1 MSIRNWTWIHKWSS
15 LICTAFMLLLCIT
28 GLPLIFHEEIEHL
41 GGVVEAP
48 PMPAGTPYASLDRIA
63 QVARERHPDKVIRY
77 MFWEQDEHPDL
88 TYVSMASAL
97 DAPPLEFHALIVDSR
112 TARVLDEPRTNE
124 GFMYV
129 MLKLHVDM
137 FAGLPGMLFLGFM
150 GLLMVVAIVS
160 GVVLYYPFM
169 RRLKFGAL
177 RTRRSARVKW
187 LDWHNLLGIVTVV
200 WLTVVGFTGSINTLN
215 RIVLGLWQMDQ
226 MAEMSAPFKGRP
238 LVENPGHLEESMRAA
253 RAAVP
258 DMEVRLVAFPG
269 TMFSSPHHYT
279 FFARGTTPITARLL
293 KPALVDAT
301 NGQLT
306 DVRDMPWYVKTLFL
320 SQPLHFGDY
329 GGLPLKI
336 LWALLDVAAI
346 VVLGSGLYLWLR
358 KPRANTARQEAQGDA
373 HTLAG
378 EPLPAGAG
386 RATARHAVSEGRP

>member
-1 MSIRNWTWIHKWSS
+1 MSTHTWSWIHKWSS
-15 LICTAFMLLLCIT
+15 LVCTVFMLLLCLT

-41 GGVVEAP
+41 TGVVEAP
-48 PMPAGTPYASLDRIA
+48 PMPAGTPNASLDRIA
-63 QVARERHPDKVIRY
+63 QAALERRPGEVIRY
-77 MFWEQDEHPDL
+77 MFWEQDEHPDI
-88 TYVSMASAL
+88 TYVSMASAI
-97 DAPPLEFHALIVDSR
+97 DAPPEENNAVIVDSR
-112 TARVLDEPRTNE
+112 SAQVLDEPKTDE

-129 MLKLHVDM
+129 MLKLHTDM

-200 WLTVVGFTGSINTLN
+200 WLTVVGLTGTINTLN
-215 RIVLGLWQMDQ
+215 RVILGLWQMDQ
-226 MAEMSAPFKGRP
+226 MAEMTAPYRGLP
-238 LVENPGHLEESMRAA
+238 PVTQPAHLEQSIRAA

-258 DMEVRLVAFPG
+258 DMTVSLVAFPG

-279 FFARGTTPITARLL
+279 FFLKGSTPVTARLL

-301 NGQLT
+301 TGKLT
-306 DVRDMPWYVKTLFL
+306 DTRDMPWYVKTLFL

-329 GGLPLKI
+329 GGLPLKL
-336 LWALLDVAAI
+336 LWAVLDIFAI
-346 VVLGSGLYLWLR
+346 VVLGSGVYLWLR
-358 KPRANTARQEAQGDA
+358 KPKAAVAKAHAGNPPEPAHALRQANTNEAA
-373 HTLAG
+373 
-378 EPLPAGAG
+378 P
-386 RATARHAVSEGRP
+386 

>member
-1 MSIRNWTWIHKWSS
+1 MSTQAWSWIHKWSS
-15 LICTAFMLLLCIT
+15 LVCTVFMLLLCVT

-41 GGVVEAP
+41 SGVVEAP
-48 PMPAGTPYASLDRIA
+48 PMPAGTPNASMDQIA
-63 QVARERHPDKVIRY
+63 QTALERRPGEVIRY
-77 MFWEQDEHPDL
+77 MFWDQDEHPDI
-88 TYVSMASAL
+88 TYVSMAIAV
-97 DAPPLEFHALIVDSR
+97 DAPPEENNAVVIDSR
-112 TARVLDEPRTNE
+112 TAKVLDEPATDE

-129 MLKLHVDM
+129 MLKLHTDM
-137 FAGLPGMLFLGFM
+137 FAGLPGMLFLGAM

-177 RTRRSARVKW
+177 RTQRSTRVKW

-200 WLTVVGFTGSINTLN
+200 WLLVVGITGSINTLN
-215 RIVLGLWQMDQ
+215 RVVLSLWQMDQ
-226 MAEMSAPFKGRP
+226 MAEMTAPFRGLP
-238 LVENPGHLEESMRAA
+238 PVTQPAHLEASIRTA

-258 DMEVRLVAFPG
+258 DMAVSLVAFPG

-279 FFARGTTPITARLL
+279 FFMKGNTPVTSRLL

-301 NGQLT
+301 NGELT
-306 DVRDMPWYVKTLFL
+306 DTREMPWYVKTLFL

-336 LWALLDVAAI
+336 LWAVLDLFAI

-358 KPRANTARQEAQGDA
+358 KPKAATASKPLAPDAAETAGALRQGDRQ
-373 HTLAG
+373 
-378 EPLPAGAG
+378 GA
-386 RATARHAVSEGRP
+386 AQ